1 MKIISEMPA
10 AEYHATDAIS
20 KSGLDRMNQSAAHFI
35 SWRNEPQKS
44 SPALEIGTATHTA
57 VLEPDLLKETYH
69 IGKIDRRTKEGKAQA
84 DEIEASGKRLLS
96 EEDFGRVMRIRDSVF
111 SHPTAQDLFSCG
123 NAEVTL
129 MGEFQGVKAK
139 ARIDWLINLQD
150 TTIVVDLKT
159 TECASP
165 EEFAKSCAKYR
176 YHVQAAWYSDLLKAA
191 GLEAQAFYFVVVEK
205 SAPYAVAVY
214 ELDAEAVQ
222 LGRDAYQ
229 RNLDTY
235 KACLERNEWPA
246 YSQYVES
253 LSLPRWAFNQA
264 A

>member
-1 MKIISEMPA
+1 MKIITELDA
-10 AEYHATDAIS
+10 TEYHATSAIS
-20 KSGLDRMNQSAAHFI
+20 KSGLDRVNQSPAHFI
-35 SWRNEPQKS
+35 SWREEPQKS
-44 SPALEIGTATHTA
+44 SPALEIGSATHTA
-57 VLEPDLLKETYH
+57 ILEPDLMETTYH
-69 IGKIDRRTKEGKAQA
+69 VGKIDRRTKEGKAQA
-84 DEIEASGKRLLS
+84 EEIEATGKKLLS
-96 EEDFGRVMRIRDSVF
+96 EEDYGRIMRMRNSVLCH
-111 SHPTAQDLFSCG
+111 STALDLFSCG
-123 NAEVTL
+123 TPEVTL

-139 ARIDWLINLQD
+139 ARIDWLISLQD

-165 EEFAKSCAKYR
+165 EAFAKSCAQYR

-214 ELDAEAVQ
+214 ELDAESIQ
-222 LGRDAYQ
+222 LGREAYQ

-235 KACLERNEWPA
+235 KACLESNQWPA